1 MENFHLPAA
10 FEEYSDARKA
20 GFLKVKA
27 AKESGKKV
35 AGCFCAFTPL
45 EILDAADMLTV
56 SLCGMSPENIPAAET
71 AGPISKGDGGAA
83 GLPYLSDRRRFHSR
97 CLQSTGRALYGA
109 GARLCYR

>member
-56 SLCGMSPENIPAAET
+56 SLCGMSPETIP
-71 AGPISKGDGGAA
+71 GPISKGDGGAA
-83 GLPYLSDRRRFHSR
+83 GLPYLSDRRCYHSR
-97 CLQSTGRALYGA
+97 YLQSTGRALYGA
-109 GARLCYR
+109 GDRLCHR